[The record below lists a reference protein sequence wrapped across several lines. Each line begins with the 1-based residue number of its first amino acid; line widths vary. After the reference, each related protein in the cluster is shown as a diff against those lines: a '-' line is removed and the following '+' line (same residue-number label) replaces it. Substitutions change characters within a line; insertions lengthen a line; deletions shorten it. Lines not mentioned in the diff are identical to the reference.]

1 MDIETFRSPLA
12 LKRKEFEN
20 LGVQS
25 LFLFG
30 SGLHKPLD
38 SINDLDFM
46 ADFQDD
52 KLNLDTFFM
61 AQDLLEE
68 TFNKKI
74 DFMTRNSLSP
84 FIKEKIERDMVQVF

>member
-1 MDIETFRSPLA
+1 MDIEIYRSPLA
-12 LKRKEFEN
+12 LRRKELSE
-20 LGVQS
+20 LGVTS

-30 SGLHKPLD
+30 SGLYKRMED
-38 SINDLDFM
+38 VQDLDFV
-46 ADFQDD
+46 ADFSAG
-52 KLNLDTFFM
+52 KLNLDSFFM
-61 AQDLLEE
+61 VQDLLEY